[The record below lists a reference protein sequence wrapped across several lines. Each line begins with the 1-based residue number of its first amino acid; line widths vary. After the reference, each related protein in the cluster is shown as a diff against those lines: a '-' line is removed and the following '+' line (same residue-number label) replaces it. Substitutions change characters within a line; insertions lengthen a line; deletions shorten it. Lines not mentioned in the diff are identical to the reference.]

1 MREERFRI
9 QCPKHFLVG
18 DSGRFEKSPQ
28 GKDSDFVVDYAPPEM
43 FEAGRD
49 CLTGDGDGG
58 RYLLHNVC
66 LFCTRGTPSGLYGQH
81 EIRPTK
87 SIHSENFC

>member
-28 GKDSDFVVDYAPPEM
+28 GKDSREIPIAQCM
-43 FEAGRD
+43 SI
-49 CLTGDGDGG
+49 
-58 RYLLHNVC
+58 LHQRNT
-66 LFCTRGTPSGLYGQH
+66 FRFIWTA
-81 EIRPTK
+81 
-87 SIHSENFC
+87 

>member
-43 FEAGRD
+43 FEAGIVF
-49 CLTGDGDGG
+49 TGDGDGG

-66 LFCTRGTPSGLYGQH
+66 LFCTRGTPFRF
-81 EIRPTK
+81 IWTA
-87 SIHSENFC
+87 

>member
-28 GKDSDFVVDYAPPEM
+28 GKDSDFCS
-43 FEAGRD
+43 RL
-49 CLTGDGDGG
+49 CSTG
-58 RYLLHNVC
+58 NV
-66 LFCTRGTPSGLYGQH
+66 
-81 EIRPTK
+81 
-87 SIHSENFC
+87 

>member
-43 FEAGRD
+43 SYRRWGRREIPIAQ
-49 CLTGDGDGG
+49 CMSI
-58 RYLLHNVC
+58 LHQRNT
-66 LFCTRGTPSGLYGQH
+66 FRFIWTA
-81 EIRPTK
+81 
-87 SIHSENFC
+87 

>member
-43 FEAGRD
+43 FEAGI
-49 CLTGDGDGG
+49 
-58 RYLLHNVC
+58 YLLHNVC